1 MASQFVGL
9 DQLIIIVS
17 FLSVMMLGWLLVR
30 RYRGRIVRNLTSGK
44 RLRLLEET
52 SLSPQ
57 ERLRLVAVDSQPFLI
72 VSAKGQAPVIT
83 PVITPADNSPAEAAV
98 PAYASPSPA
107 QAASKQAQPAPARPP
122 VSETRSDAGSGP
134 ALRGERR
141 QPLELNQPAAPASG
155 KSTAK
160 SAGISAGK
168 QTGRGLSLAS
178 AIARARAQNPA
189 LGLDK

>member
-57 ERLRLVAVDSQPFLI
+57 ERLRLVAVDGQHFLI
-72 VSAKGQAPVIT
+72 VSAKGQAPAIT
-83 PVITPADNSPAEAAV
+83 PVENAPAITPAKNTPGENTLMGGA
-98 PAYASPSPA
+98 
-107 QAASKQAQPAPARPP
+107 APARPP
-122 VSETRSDAGSGP
+122 VSDPRPAGAVGP

-141 QPLELNQPAAPASG
+141 QPLELTRPAGNASSNASGNASGPASG
-155 KSTAK
+155 NASGNA
-160 SAGISAGK
+160 SGK
-168 QTGRGLSLAS
+168 QKGRGLSLAS

>member
-57 ERLRLVAVDSQPFLI
+57 ERVRLVAVDSQHFLI
-72 VSAKGQAPVIT
+72 VSAKGQAPSIT
-83 PVITPADNSPAEAAV
+83 PVELAPAAQSPVSQPAAARLSGSGHHTPADSQTQRSSLEAAT
-98 PAYASPSPA
+98 PA
-107 QAASKQAQPAPARPP
+107 Q
-122 VSETRSDAGSGP
+122 T
-134 ALRGERR
+134 ALRLKGEQR
-141 QPLELNQPAAPASG
+141 PVELNQPARQPARKAP
-155 KSTAK
+155 
-160 SAGISAGK
+160 
-168 QTGRGLSLAS
+168 SLAS

>member
-57 ERLRLVAVDSQPFLI
+57 ERLRLVAVDGQHFLI
-72 VSAKGQAPVIT
+72 VSAKGQAPAIT
-83 PVITPADNSPAEAAV
+83 PVENTPVENAPAITPGENTPVENALMGGA
-98 PAYASPSPA
+98 
-107 QAASKQAQPAPARPP
+107 APARPP
-122 VSETRSDAGSGP
+122 VSDPRPAGAVGP
-134 ALRGERR
+134 ALLGERR
-141 QPLELNQPAAPASG
+141 QPLELTRAAGNASG
-155 KSTAK
+155 KQK
-160 SAGISAGK
+160 
-168 QTGRGLSLAS
+168 GRGLSLAS

>member
-57 ERLRLVAVDSQPFLI
+57 ERLRLVAVDGQHFLI
-72 VSAKGQAPVIT
+72 VSAKGQAPAIT
-83 PVITPADNSPAEAAV
+83 PVENTPVENAPAITPGENTPVENALMGGA
-98 PAYASPSPA
+98 
-107 QAASKQAQPAPARPP
+107 APARPP
-122 VSETRSDAGSGP
+122 VFDPRPAGAVGP
-134 ALRGERR
+134 ALRGERH
-141 QPLELNQPAAPASG
+141 QPLELTRPAGNASSNASGNASG
-155 KSTAK
+155 KQK
-160 SAGISAGK
+160 
-168 QTGRGLSLAS
+168 GRGLSLAS

>member
-72 VSAKGQAPVIT
+72 VSTKGQAPVIT
-83 PVITPADNSPAEAAV
+83 PVITPADNSPAEAAL

-141 QPLELNQPAAPASG
+141 QPLELNQPAASASG
-155 KSTAK
+155 KSSGKTSGK
-160 SAGISAGK
+160 SA
-168 QTGRGLSLAS
+168 GRGLSLAS